1 MNLLNLFF
9 HDTYNTWLKE
19 RYSDDLSTHLNL
31 DLDLWLEAGSFIG
44 PDKNQM
50 YGLFNIM
57 AEDLRTTYSV
67 STSDARNQF
76 RALKLQSLRRF
87 YTSEFK
93 LEQSILLLIMNDW
106 MVRRPNSA
114 NWYWRW
120 DQEWVVCVLL
130 LIRPTI

>member
-1 MNLLNLFF
+1 LNLLNLFF
-9 HDTYNTWLKE
+9 QDTYNTWLKE

-31 DLDLWLEAGSFIG
+31 DSDLWLEAGLFVG
-44 PDKNQM
+44 LDKNQV
-50 YGLFNIM
+50 YGLFNITV
-57 AEDLRTTYSV
+57 EDLRMTSSV
-67 STSDARNQF
+67 STSDACNWF

-93 LEQSILLLIMNDW
+93 LERSILLLIMNDS

-120 DQEWVVCVLL
+120 DHEWVVCVLL